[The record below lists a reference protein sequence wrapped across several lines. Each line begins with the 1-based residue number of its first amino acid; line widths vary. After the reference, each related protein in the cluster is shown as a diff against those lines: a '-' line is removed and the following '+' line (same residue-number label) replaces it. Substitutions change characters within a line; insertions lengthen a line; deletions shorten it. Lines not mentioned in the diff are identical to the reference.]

1 MVIIVSFINMI
12 IYTSYNT
19 IHFTKTLYYLYNKS
33 DKINMLQITENE
45 ILEAY
50 DAFELTESE
59 LIELYSEGY
68 ISENT
73 MDQLIEMGVF
83 DEFLYEQEELEEGV
97 LKRHG
102 KSMLKRALVAGAL
115 GAGAGALATG
125 ALPVAA
131 AVGATTGIGHLV
143 GDYIDRKQ
151 FDKKKL
157 DDIRYHRKIRDG
169 QIKDRDIYLNKNRA
183 NLGMNSDRINNARN
197 ADFHNRTA
205 RAYSTLAKMRAKE
218 KFPSII
224 DVIKRKNK

>member
-1 MVIIVSFINMI
+1 
-12 IYTSYNT
+12 
-19 IHFTKTLYYLYNKS
+19 
-33 DKINMLQITENE
+33 MLQITESE

-50 DAFELTESE
+50 DAFELSESE

-83 DEFLYEQEELEEGV
+83 DEFIYEQESLEEGV

-102 KSMLKRALVAGAL
+102 KSMIKRALVAGAL
-115 GAGAGALATG
+115 GAGVGALATG
-125 ALPVAA
+125 ALPAA
-131 AVGATTGIGHLV
+131 AVVGASTGLGHLV
-143 GDYIDRKQ
+143 GDYIDRKR

-157 DDIRYHRKIRDG
+157 DAIRYHRKIRDD

-183 NLGMNSDRINNARN
+183 NLGMNSDRISNARN
-197 ADFHNRTA
+197 ADLHNRTA
-205 RAYSTLAKMRAKE
+205 RAYSTLAKRSAKV

-224 DVIKRKNK
+224 DAIKHKNNM

>member
-1 MVIIVSFINMI
+1 
-12 IYTSYNT
+12 
-19 IHFTKTLYYLYNKS
+19 
-33 DKINMLQITENE
+33 MLKITENE

-50 DAFELTESE
+50 DAFELSESE

-73 MDQLIEMGVF
+73 MDQLIEMGIF
-83 DEFLYEQEELEEGV
+83 DEILAEQEELEEGV

-131 AVGATTGIGHLV
+131 TTAVVAGLGHLI
-143 GDYIDRKQ
+143 GDYIDRKR
-151 FDKKKL
+151 FDKNKL
-157 DDIRYHRKIRDG
+157 NTIRDYRKIRDD

-205 RAYSTLAKMRAKE
+205 RAYSTLAKMHAKRE
-218 KFPSII
+218 FPSLVDII
-224 DVIKRKNK
+224 KKPKK